1 MPDRARCGHRGRPRT
16 IARLI
21 AGFQELSRKKKSV
34 HGEDEYGE
42 GIYEALRERTG
53 SFQQV
58 YGIVGHT
65 HRMDIQE
72 LGTLNGVRS
81 STSTAAPGRLGG
93 TNTGRT

>member
-1 MPDRARCGHRGRPRT
+1 MRVAVIVAGLAPW
-16 IARLI
+16 LI
-21 AGFQELSRKKKSV
+21 AGFQELSRKKKHV

-72 LGTLNGVRS
+72 LGTLTRCPVRL
-81 STSTAAPGRLGG
+81 PQQRLLDASV
-93 TNTGRT
+93 GRTPAGPER